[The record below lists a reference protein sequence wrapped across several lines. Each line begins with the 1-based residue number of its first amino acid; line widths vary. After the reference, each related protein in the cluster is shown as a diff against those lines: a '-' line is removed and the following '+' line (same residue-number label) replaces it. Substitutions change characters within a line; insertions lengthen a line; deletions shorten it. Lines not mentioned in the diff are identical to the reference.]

1 MKIAV
6 VTGSR
11 AEYGLLEP
19 LMRKIQATS
28 SLELQ
33 LIVTGAHLL
42 PEFGSTGEDIRRAG
56 FTIDSFISEVGKATN
71 GAEVSRQV
79 GAGIVAFTDALET
92 LTPQAV
98 LLVGDRFELLAAAVA
113 SFFLDIPIVHV
124 HGGEVTNGAFD
135 DAVRHVISRFA
146 RVHAVA
152 APEYAERLIRAGE
165 NPSSVHV
172 VGGLGVDS
180 VWNAEKLTIP
190 ELEAELG
197 IPLGN
202 PLLLVTYHPVTA
214 ASHDT
219 SAEIQALI
227 LALASFPDATVVF
240 TAPNAD
246 PEHQE
251 ISQAVEAATKRN
263 EKWHL
268 FTSLGTGRY
277 LSLLS
282 HSSAVIGN
290 SSSGLLEAPSLGI
303 PTVNIGPR
311 QDGRLKAASV
321 LSCGSSRSEIEATI
335 SRALSSEFA
344 DSLLGTLSPYG
355 EAGASDRILAL
366 LEATDF
372 DTLGNKQYYDKPEG
386 L

>member
-1 MKIAV
+1 MSKIKA
-6 VTGSR
+6 
-11 AEYGLLEP
+11 
-19 LMRKIQATS
+19 S
-28 SLELQ
+28 SLLELQ

-42 PEFGSTGEDIRRAG
+42 PEFGSTVEDIRRAG
-56 FTIDSFISEVGKATN
+56 FTIDYLIPEIGKAST
-71 GAEVSRQV
+71 GAEVSRQI
-79 GAGIVAFTDALET
+79 GSGIVSFTAALET
-92 LTPQAV
+92 LAPQAV
-98 LLVGDRFELLAAAVA
+98 LLVGDRFELLAAALA
-113 SFFLDIPIVHV
+113 SFFLEIPIVHV

-135 DAVRHVISRFA
+135 DVVRHTISRFA

-152 APEYAERLIRAGE
+152 APKYAERLIRAGE
-165 NPSSVHV
+165 DPNSVHV

-180 VWNAEKLTIP
+180 VQHTEKLSLS

-197 IPLGN
+197 ISLGN

-219 SAEIQALI
+219 RKESQALI
-227 LALASFPDATVVF
+227 SALSSFPEATVVF

-246 PEHQE
+246 PEHQLIFRAIE
-251 ISQAVEAATKRN
+251 EAARIN
-263 EKWHL
+263 EKWHF
-268 FTSLGTGRY
+268 FTSLGSGRY

-311 QDGRLKAASV
+311 QEGRLKAESV
-321 LSCGSSRSEIEATI
+321 LSCGNSQYEIEQTI
-335 SRALSSEFA
+335 CRALSTEFL
-344 DSLLGTLSPYG
+344 DSLEGTSSPYG

-366 LEATDF
+366 LEAIDF
-372 DTLGNKQYYDKPEG
+372 DTLGHKQYYDTPEM